1 MDHHDKDLL
10 QKLHEQHLSRKN
22 SIRSLSSPRHVGD
35 RGSLSPASA
44 SHAAAAAQ
52 TQPGRPASTTL
63 AKEVDQAVR
72 RGKTEPLQHEDWP
85 ELTGPDGNDAL
96 EREMAAREVELR
108 VLRKELESRKE
119 EIFHFENQIKDAESQ
134 LNAKSQEVGTLSA
147 KAEAKTGKQQA
158 VLQAEAK
165 HIDLQ
170 VASLKKRL
178 VAVQTDLVEKDEELK
193 TLSEAC
199 QHGATAVKAK
209 EREHKALLE
218 QHKEHKDEVSKL
230 QENSHLLHRH
240 MSIDHWRHQ
249 VQAQI
254 EQEQQDAAMLR
265 QRREMQRQIEVFH
278 EEMGTLQTYLLRMEE
293 KCKYHEDEI
302 ARRKEHL
309 KALVMEERLCVAAA
323 RMGEH
328 TAEEMKKGHMEE
340 QRSLQAKL
348 QDQIGKQSSLAD
360 EAASYQYFEEDAK
373 RSQEQLRAL
382 TACVKE
388 AAKVM
393 REHGPVHLSDVDH
406 AISQFT
412 MELRRHGEMIPPI
425 TRLSHSS
432 HLVANHLTVFCELS
446 SSGQLCVRSKAG
458 LVPMLDFLKQ
468 HGYVKKAATKPVPS
482 KGTSPAAGAPKSAP
496 LSAAQ
501 PKPKLRHQKSA
512 QHAAA
517 EAHETPH
524 TIVHHKEGATMAV

>member
-1 MDHHDKDLL
+1 MERGNRSELMM
-10 QKLHEQHLSRKN
+10 
-22 SIRSLSSPRHVGD
+22 SISSPRHVGD

-44 SHAAAAAQ
+44 SHATAAAAQ
-52 TQPGRPASTTL
+52 TQQGRLPASTTL

-72 RGKTEPLQHEDWP
+72 KAKAEPLQHEDWP
-85 ELTGPDGNDAL
+85 ELTDGNAAL

-119 EIFHFENQIKDAESQ
+119 DIFHLENQIKDAESQ

-178 VAVQTDLVEKDEELK
+178 SSVQTDLLEKDEELK

-199 QHGATAVKAK
+199 LHGATAVKAK
-209 EREHKALLE
+209 EQEHKALLE
-218 QHKEHKDEVSKL
+218 QQKEHKDEVTKL

-278 EEMGTLQTYLLRMEE
+278 EEMGTLQSYLLRMEE

-360 EAASYQYFEEDAK
+360 EAASYQHFEEDAK

-393 REHGPVHLSDVDH
+393 REHGPVHLGDVDH

-412 MELRRHGEMIPPI
+412 LEMRRHGEMIPPI
-425 TRLSHSS
+425 TRLSHTS

-446 SSGQLCVRSKAG
+446 SSGQLCARTKAG

-468 HGYVKKAATKPVPS
+468 HGYVKKAATKPIPS
-482 KGTSPAAGAPKSAP
+482 KGTSPAAAHHGAVAPASAP
-496 LSAAQ
+496 LSAAA
-501 PKPKLRHQKSA
+501 KPKLRHQKSA
-512 QHAAA
+512 LHAAA
-517 EAHETPH
+517 EAHATPH
-524 TIVHHKEGATMAV
+524 AIVHHKEGATMAV